1 MGINFNAAADAFKA
15 VANSDDALDSV
26 LRVAAESAGKVAE
39 GKETQLQENELGAFV
54 INKRLDKANAAE
66 KNPPI
71 SKKDKLAG
79 NERIKP
85 PQEIK
90 DLAESFQGKHPQLKG
105 STALENLKALPGKI
119 KGAKTAKEIL
129 DIVVKSYP
137 NDPALASDIFD
148 FLAEAT
154 VGDLKNLVLDAK
166 VDFIQQR
173 QGDISSARNVSNKQ
187 QELEEKGMPATRL
200 DEMATSEGDA
210 KNSLSVF
217 EDFLKKYRSVKD
229 IKVNAS
235 SLLHIIGEIP
245 KEQRTTIEPA
255 NLVNNHKL
263 LHAVQDTIALLNQ
276 MDKVG
281 KNFEKQASM
290 QELEAPQLY
299 TETLAKSLMNIIA
312 DPRISP
318 EKVLHHARNVLGT
331 TGG

>member
-15 VANSDDALDSV
+15 VASSDDALDAV
-26 LRVAAESAGKVAE
+26 LKVAAESAGKISE

-66 KNPPI
+66 RNPPI
-71 SKKDKLAG
+71 PKKDKAAAG
-79 NERIKP
+79 ERIKP
-85 PQEIK
+85 PQDIK
-90 DLAESFQGKHPQLKG
+90 ELAEGFQGKHPQLKG
-105 STALENLKALPGKI
+105 FLALENLKALPGRI
-119 KGAKTAKEIL
+119 QGAKTAKEIIE
-129 DIVVKSYP
+129 IVTKSYP
-137 NDPALASDIFD
+137 NDSALASDIFD
-148 FLAEAT
+148 FLEEAT
-154 VGDLKNLVLDAK
+154 VGDLKNLVHEAK
-166 VDFIQQR
+166 LSFVQQR
-173 QGDISSARNVSNKQ
+173 QGDVSSAREVSNKQ
-187 QELEEKGMPATRL
+187 QELEEKGVPATKI
-200 DEMATSEGDA
+200 DEMTTSEGDA
-210 KNSLSVF
+210 KNSISVF

-245 KEQRTTIEPA
+245 KEQRTGIESA
-255 NLVNNHKL
+255 NLINNHKL

-290 QELEAPQLY
+290 QEIDSQPLY

-318 EKVLHHARNVLGT
+318 EKVLYHARNVLGT
-331 TGG
+331 GG